1 MTAPFAFRVSDA
13 VLGTFGFRIV
23 LVQREDHGAL
33 FPIKSVPF
41 YSSKLMKPLSASFSE
56 SSGRD
61 EPVRLLSC
69 VQKVI
74 NSDGAGALARDDT

>member
-23 LVQREDHGAL
+23 LVQREDDGVL

-41 YSSKLMKPLSASFSE
+41 YSHPSLLHTFRCQITLRHYDLRCWAS
-56 SSGRD
+56 
-61 EPVRLLSC
+61 
-69 VQKVI
+69 
-74 NSDGAGALARDDT
+74 